1 MRAAAGSGRAFDAL
15 PVRVDPCAMRTGLV
29 LGGGSARGAYEAG
42 VVSYIRT
49 ELARELGHQVRLDVL
64 AGTSVGALNASYIAG
79 TAHAPELQAKGI
91 VETWRQLKI
100 DEILQFGY
108 GDIFRVLREFLGNAP
123 IRWDSG
129 LTGGLVNPQ
138 GLLNVVA
145 KVVPWRQVSRNI
157 KHGQVHALAMAATH
171 VATGQNMIFLHRTGG
186 GAPPW
191 TRDPNTAA
199 MAVRI
204 GPKHALASAALP
216 VIFPSVRVGGH
227 LFVDGGLRHNLPL
240 SPALR
245 LGAER
250 VIIVPLR
257 HQPSP
262 GEVRAKA
269 AMAQRETHV
278 GSAPFLLGKTMNALL
293 LDSTDQDIDRLDRIN
308 AMIEAGTAVYGPSF
322 VDTLNSAL
330 VPLRNQP
337 VRAVRRIVVRPST
350 DIGQLAAEYI
360 RSAEFKKRVSGRM
373 VGRVIARLA
382 EREGGAE
389 NDLVS
394 YLLFDG
400 GFADQLI
407 QMGYADA
414 RAQKAEWLRFF
425 AEERQGAASSV
436 A

>member
-1 MRAAAGSGRAFDAL
+1 
-15 PVRVDPCAMRTGLV
+15 MRTGLV

-42 VVSYIRT
+42 VVSYVRT
-49 ELARELGHQVRLDVL
+49 ELARELGFHVPLDIF
-64 AGTSVGALNASYIAG
+64 AGTSVGALNAAWLAG
-79 TAHAPELQAKGI
+79 TAHDPDLQGRGI
-91 VETWRQLKI
+91 VETWKALRI
-100 DEILQFGY
+100 EEILQFGVT
-108 GDIFRVLREFLGNAP
+108 DVWRVAREFFGKTP
-123 IRWDSG
+123 IRWESG
-129 LTGGLVNPQ
+129 LTGGLVNPA

-145 KVVPWRQVSRNI
+145 RVVPWRAVNANI
-157 KHGQVHALAMAATH
+157 RAGTVQGVAISATH
-171 VATGQNMIFLHRTGG
+171 VATGQNIIFVQRPGG
-186 GAPPW
+186 GCPPW
-191 TRDPNTAA
+191 SRDPNTAA

-216 VIFPSVRVGGH
+216 VFFPSVRVGGH
-227 LFVDGGLRHNLPL
+227 LYVDGGLRHNLPL

-262 GEVRAKA
+262 GEVRQRA
-269 AMAQRETHV
+269 ALAQRDNHV

-293 LDSTDQDIDRLDRIN
+293 LDSTDQDLDRLDRMN
-308 AMIEAGTAVYGPSF
+308 TLIEAGIAAYGEGY
-322 VDTLNSAL
+322 VQTLNAAL
-330 VPLRNQP
+330 VPLRQQP
-337 VRAVRRIVVRPST
+337 VRHVRRIVIRPSS
-350 DIGQLAAEYI
+350 DIGALAAEYI
-360 RSAEFKKRVSGRM
+360 RSAEFKKRVKGRL
-373 VGRVIARLA
+373 VGNVIQRMA
-382 EREGGAE
+382 EREGGSE

-407 QMGYADA
+407 QMGFADA

-425 AEERQGAASSV
+425 SEDRPRREEV

>member
-1 MRAAAGSGRAFDAL
+1 
-15 PVRVDPCAMRTGLV
+15 MRTGLV

-42 VVSYIRT
+42 VIAYLRT
-49 ELARELGHQVRLDVL
+49 ELCQELGEQVRLEVL
-64 AGTSVGALNASYIAG
+64 AGTSVGALNASYLAG
-79 TAHAPELQAKGI
+79 TAHDPVLQGKGI
-91 VETWRQLKI
+91 VETWRSLKI
-100 DEILQFGY
+100 EEILQFGV
-108 GDIFRVLREFLGNAP
+108 GDVLRVFREFLGNAP
-123 IRWDSG
+123 IRWESG
-129 LTGGLVNPQ
+129 LTGGLVNPA

-145 KVVPWRQVSRNI
+145 RAVPWRQVTRNL
-157 KHGQVHALAMAATH
+157 KSGEVHALCMAATH
-171 VATGQNMIFLHRTGG
+171 VATGQNIIFLQRHGG
-186 GAPPW
+186 GCPPW
-191 TRDPNTAA
+191 SKDPNTAA
-199 MAVRI
+199 VPVRI

-257 HQPSP
+257 HQPTP

-269 AMAQRETHV
+269 VLAQRENHV
-278 GSAPFLLGKTMNALL
+278 GSAPFLVGKTLNALL
-293 LDSTDQDIDRLDRIN
+293 LDSTDHDLDRLERIN
-308 AMIEAGTAVYGPSF
+308 AMIEAGSTAYGPSF

-330 VPLRNQP
+330 VPLRNGP
-337 VRAVRRIVVRPST
+337 VKYVRRMVVRPSS
-350 DIGQLAAEYI
+350 DIGALAAEYI
-360 RSAEFKKRVSGRM
+360 RSAEFKKRVAGRM
-373 VGRVIARLA
+373 VGRVIRRLA
-382 EREGGAE
+382 EREGGEE

-414 RAQKAEWLRFF
+414 KRQREEWLRFF
-425 AEERQGAASSV
+425 SDERASAADV

>member
-1 MRAAAGSGRAFDAL
+1 
-15 PVRVDPCAMRTGLV
+15 MRTGLV

-42 VVSYIRT
+42 VVAYLRT
-49 ELARELGHQVRLDVL
+49 ELAKDLGLPLSLDVL
-64 AGTSVGALNASYIAG
+64 AGTSVGALNASYLAG
-79 TAHAPELQAKGI
+79 TAHDPELQGRGL
-91 VETWRQLKI
+91 VETWRNLKI
-100 DEILQFGY
+100 EEVLQFGY
-108 GDIFRVLREFLGNAP
+108 GDIFRVAREFLGKAP
-123 IRWDSG
+123 IRWESG
-129 LTGGLVNPQ
+129 LTGGLVNPA

-145 KVVPWRQVSRNI
+145 RSVPWRQVSRNI
-157 KHGQVHALAMAATH
+157 RSGAVHALAMAATH
-171 VATGQNMIFLHRTGG
+171 VATGQNFIFVQRHERGV
-186 GAPPW
+186 PPW
-191 TRDPNTAA
+191 SRDPNTAVLP
-199 MAVRI
+199 VRI

-262 GEVRAKA
+262 GEVRARA
-269 AMAQRETHV
+269 ALAQREVEV
-278 GSAPFLLGKTMNALL
+278 GSAPFLLGKTLNALL
-293 LDSTDQDIDRLDRIN
+293 LDSTDQDLDRLERIN
-308 AMIEAGTAVYGPSF
+308 AMIEAGVAAFGPGF
-322 VDTLNSAL
+322 VETLNSAL

-337 VRAVRRIVVRPST
+337 VRYVRRIVVRPSI
-350 DIGQLAAEYI
+350 DIGKLAADYI
-360 RSAEFKKRVSGRM
+360 RSAEFKKRVAGRM
-373 VGRVIARLA
+373 VGKVIRRLA
-382 EREGGAE
+382 EREGGDE

-407 QMGYADA
+407 QLGSADA
-414 RAQKAEWLRFF
+414 RRQKSEWVRFF
-425 AEERQGAASSV
+425 AEDGAAKAQDV

>member
-1 MRAAAGSGRAFDAL
+1 
-15 PVRVDPCAMRTGLV
+15 MRTGLV

-42 VVSYIRT
+42 VVHYLRT
-49 ELARELGHQVRLDVL
+49 ELARELGRQVSLDVL
-64 AGTSVGALNASYIAG
+64 TGTSVGALNASYIAG
-79 TAHAPELQAKGI
+79 TAHAPELQGQGM
-91 VETWRQLKI
+91 VDTWRGLKI
-100 DEILQFGY
+100 EEILQFGY
-108 GDIFRVLREFLGNAP
+108 GDIFRVLREFMGKTP
-123 IRWDSG
+123 MRWESG
-129 LTGGLVNPQ
+129 LTGGLVNPA
-138 GLLNVVA
+138 GLLHVVA
-145 KVVPWRQVSRNI
+145 RVVPWRQVARNI
-157 KHGQVHALAMAATH
+157 KQGAVHALAISSTH
-171 VATGQNMIFLHRTGG
+171 VATGQNFVFIQRHGG
-186 GAPPW
+186 GAPQW
-191 TRDPNTAA
+191 SRDPNTAA
-199 MAVRI
+199 IPTRI

-216 VIFPSVRVGGH
+216 VIFPSVRIGGH

-293 LDSTDQDIDRLDRIN
+293 LDSTDQDLDRLERIN
-308 AMIEAGTAVYGPSF
+308 ALIEAGNAAFGPTF
-322 VDTLNSAL
+322 AETLNSAL

-337 VRAVRRIVVRPST
+337 VKYVRRIVIRPST
-350 DIGQLAAEYI
+350 DMGALAAEYI
-360 RSAEFKKRVSGRM
+360 RSAEFKKRVANKV
-373 VGRVIARLA
+373 VGRVVRRLA

-407 QMGYADA
+407 QMGMSDA
-414 RAQKAEWLRFF
+414 RAQRSEWLRFF
-425 AEERQGAASSV
+425 AEEREHATAKETGTG
-436 A
+436 